1 MDKHP
6 IRFGVQTAQQ
16 NIAWEQLRSFWAKAD
31 GWAYDSLWV
40 FDHFYPIFSP
50 DPAGTCMEGWTV
62 LSALSQVT
70 KRARIGALVNGNTYR
85 NPALTAKMAA
95 TLDNLSGGRLN
106 LGLGAGWFEGEHHS
120 LGFDF
125 KTIPGRLQA
134 LDESCQIIKGMFT
147 QEKTTLK
154 GKHYNVVDAI
164 CNPKPMQKNLPLMI
178 GGHGEKVLLKI
189 VAKYADMWNMGNA
202 DAAEMKRLIGVI
214 ERHGDTV
221 GRNTDEIEKTLALV
235 LQGAQAARR
244 NALISGWDDGANY
257 ARAGARSDDHR
268 EQAGV
273 RRQARRLHQ
282 GGRHPFHFSAQP
294 TVHRRRRPPGLRGGY
309 HPAVPFAV
317 KLQGDCVR
325 LRRNSGHARVRN
337 GHYGTKH
344 YCG

>member
-40 FDHFYPIFSP
+40 FDHFYPIFTP

-106 LGLGAGWFEGEHHS
+106 LGLGAGWFEGEHRS

-125 KTIPGRLQA
+125 KTIPGRLQS
-134 LDESCQIIKGMFT
+134 LDEACQIIKGMFT

-164 CNPKPMQKNLPLMI
+164 CNPKPIQKNLPLMI

-221 GRNTDEIEKTLALV
+221 GRNTDEIEKTLALGLCYKAPKQREEMLSSV
-235 LQGAQAARR
+235 VAMMAQTTPELARNR
-244 NALISGWDDGANY
+244 MIIGSKQECVDKLEGYIK
-257 ARAGARSDDHR
+257 
-268 EQAGV
+268 AGV
-273 RRQARRLHQ
+273 T
-282 GGRHPFHFSAQP
+282 HFIFM
-294 TVHRRRRPPGLRGGY
+294 HNPGLT
-309 HPAVPFAV
+309 AEEDIQAFAEDIIP
-317 KLQGDCVR
+317 QFHSR
-325 LRRNSGHARVRN
+325 
-337 GHYGTKH
+337 
-344 YCG
+344 

>member
-6 IRFGVQTAQQ
+6 IRFGVQTGQQ
-16 NIAWEQLRSFWAKAD
+16 NIAWEQLRTFWAKTD
-31 GWAYDSLWV
+31 GWGFDSLWV
-40 FDHFYPIFSP
+40 FDHFYPIFTP
-50 DPAGTCMEGWTV
+50 DPAGPCMEGWTV

-85 NPALTAKMAA
+85 NPTLTAKMAA
-95 TLDNLSGGRLN
+95 TLDNVSGGRLN
-106 LGLGAGWFEGEHHS
+106 LGLGAGWFEGEHRS

-154 GKHYNVVDAI
+154 GKQYNVVDAI

-221 GRNTDEIEKTLALV
+221 GRNTDEIEKTLALGLCYKAPKQREETLSSV
-235 LQGAQAARR
+235 VAMMAQTTPELARDR
-244 NALISGWDDGANY
+244 MIIGSKQECVDKIEGY
-257 ARAGARSDDHR
+257 IK
-268 EQAGV
+268 AGV
-273 RRQARRLHQ
+273 THFIFMHSPPLTAEEDIQA
-282 GGRHPFHFSAQP
+282 
-294 TVHRRRRPPGLRGGY
+294 
-309 HPAVPFAV
+309 FAEDIIPQFRS
-317 KLQGDCVR
+317 K
-325 LRRNSGHARVRN
+325 
-337 GHYGTKH
+337 
-344 YCG
+344 

>member
-31 GWAYDSLWV
+31 GWGYDSLWV

-50 DPAGTCMEGWTV
+50 NPAAPCFEGWTL
-62 LSALSQVT
+62 LSALSQNT

-85 NPALTAKMAA
+85 NPTLTAKMAA
-95 TLDNLSGGRLN
+95 TLDNVSGGRLN
-106 LGLGAGWFEGEHHS
+106 LGIGAGWFEGEHRS

-134 LDESCQIIKGMFT
+134 LNESCQIIKGMFT

-189 VAKYADMWNMGNA
+189 VARYADMWNMGNA

-221 GRNTDEIEKTLALV
+221 GRNTDEIEKTLMLANCYKAPKQREETLSSMV
-235 LQGAQAARR
+235 GMMAQTTPERARDR
-244 NALISGWDDGANY
+244 MIIGSKQECVDKLEGFIK
-257 ARAGARSDDHR
+257 
-268 EQAGV
+268 AGV
-273 RRQARRLHQ
+273 THFIFMHNPPLTSEEDIQA
-282 GGRHPFHFSAQP
+282 
-294 TVHRRRRPPGLRGGY
+294 
-309 HPAVPFAV
+309 FAEDIIP
-317 KLQGDCVR
+317 QFR
-325 LRRNSGHARVRN
+325 SR
-337 GHYGTKH
+337 
-344 YCG
+344 

>member
-6 IRFGVQTAQQ
+6 IRFGVQTGQQ
-16 NIAWEQLRSFWAKAD
+16 NIEWEHCAASGRRPTAGATTRCGCSIISIRSSRQTRPGRASKA
-31 GWAYDSLWV
+31 GR
-40 FDHFYPIFSP
+40 
-50 DPAGTCMEGWTV
+50 C
-62 LSALSQVT
+62 LSALSQNT

-85 NPALTAKMAA
+85 NPSLTAKMAA
-95 TLDNLSGGRLN
+95 TLDSCSGGRLN
-106 LGLGAGWFEGEHHS
+106 LGLGAGWFEAEHRS

-125 KTIPGRLQA
+125 KTVGGRLQA

-221 GRNTDEIEKTLALV
+221 GRNTDEIEKTLMLALCYKAPKQREETLSSIV
-235 LQGAQAARR
+235 GMMAQTTPGVSARE
-244 NALISGWDDGANY
+244 NDY
-257 ARAGARSDDHR
+257 R

-273 RRQARRLHQ
+273 RRQDRSATSRRASRISFLCTT
-282 GGRHPFHFSAQP
+282 R
-294 TVHRRRRPPGLRGGY
+294 
-309 HPAVPFAV
+309 
-317 KLQGDCVR
+317 C
-325 LRRNSGHARVRN
+325 
-337 GHYGTKH
+337 
-344 YCG
+344 

>member
-16 NIAWEQLRSFWAKAD
+16 NIEWEQLRSFWAKAD
-31 GWAYDSLWV
+31 GWGYDSLWV

-50 DPAGTCMEGWTV
+50 NPAAPCFEGWTL
-62 LSALSQVT
+62 LSALSQNT

-85 NPALTAKMAA
+85 NPTLTAKMAA
-95 TLDNLSGGRLN
+95 TLDNVSGGRLN
-106 LGLGAGWFEGEHHS
+106 LGIGAGWFEAEHRS

-125 KTIPGRLQA
+125 KTVPGRLQA

-154 GKHYNVVDAI
+154 GKHYNVVDAV

-202 DAAEMKRLIGVI
+202 DAAEMKRLISVI

-221 GRNTDEIEKTLALV
+221 GRNTDEIEKTLMLANCYKAPKQREETLSSMVGMMAQTTPAL
-235 LQGAQAARR
+235 ARDR
-244 NALISGWDDGANY
+244 MIIGSKQECVDKLEGFIK
-257 ARAGARSDDHR
+257 
-268 EQAGV
+268 AGV
-273 RRQARRLHQ
+273 THFIFMHNPPLTAEEDIQAFAEDIIPQ
-282 GGRHPFHFSAQP
+282 FHS
-294 TVHRRRRPPGLRGGY
+294 R
-309 HPAVPFAV
+309 
-317 KLQGDCVR
+317 
-325 LRRNSGHARVRN
+325 
-337 GHYGTKH
+337 
-344 YCG
+344 

>member
-40 FDHFYPIFSP
+40 FDHFYPIFTP

-70 KRARIGALVNGNTYR
+70 KRVRIGALVNGNTYR
-85 NPALTAKMAA
+85 NPTLTAKMAA
-95 TLDNLSGGRLN
+95 TLDNVSGGRLN
-106 LGLGAGWFEGEHHS
+106 LGLGAGWFEGEHRS

-125 KTIPGRLQA
+125 KTVPGRLQA

-221 GRNTDEIEKTLALV
+221 GRNTDEIEKTLALGLCYKAPKQREEMLSSV
-235 LQGAQAARR
+235 VAMMAQTTPERARDR
-244 NALISGWDDGANY
+244 MIIGSKQECVDKLEGYIK
-257 ARAGARSDDHR
+257 
-268 EQAGV
+268 AGV
-273 RRQARRLHQ
+273 THFLFMHNPPLTAEEDIQA
-282 GGRHPFHFSAQP
+282 
-294 TVHRRRRPPGLRGGY
+294 
-309 HPAVPFAV
+309 FAEDIIP
-317 KLQGDCVR
+317 QFR
-325 LRRNSGHARVRN
+325 AR
-337 GHYGTKH
+337 
-344 YCG
+344 

>member
-6 IRFGVQTAQQ
+6 IRFGVQTGQQ

-50 DPAGTCMEGWTV
+50 DPAGPCLEGWTL
-62 LSALSQVT
+62 LSALSQNT

-85 NPALTAKMAA
+85 NPTLTAKMAA

-106 LGLGAGWFEGEHHS
+106 LGLGAGWFEAEHRS

-164 CNPKPMQKNLPLMI
+164 CNPKPIQKNLPLMI

-202 DAAEMKRLIGVI
+202 DAAEMKRLIAVI

-221 GRNTDEIEKTLALV
+221 GRDTDEIEKTLMLALCYKAPKQREETLSSIV
-235 LQGAQAARR
+235 GMMAQTTPELARNR
-244 NALISGWDDGANY
+244 MIIGSKQECIDKLEGYIK
-257 ARAGARSDDHR
+257 
-268 EQAGV
+268 AGV
-273 RRQARRLHQ
+273 THFIFMHNPLLTSEEDIEAFAEDIIPQ
-282 GGRHPFHFSAQP
+282 FHS
-294 TVHRRRRPPGLRGGY
+294 R
-309 HPAVPFAV
+309 
-317 KLQGDCVR
+317 
-325 LRRNSGHARVRN
+325 
-337 GHYGTKH
+337 
-344 YCG
+344 

>member
-16 NIAWEQLRSFWAKAD
+16 NTEWEQLRDFWAKAD
-31 GWAYDSLWV
+31 GWGYDSLWV

-50 DPAGTCMEGWTV
+50 DPAGPCFEGWTL
-62 LSALSQVT
+62 LSALSQNT

-85 NPALTAKMAA
+85 NPTLTAKMAA
-95 TLDNLSGGRLN
+95 TLDNVSGGRLN
-106 LGLGAGWFEGEHHS
+106 LGIGAGWFEGEHRS

-125 KTIPGRLQA
+125 KTVGGRLQA

-164 CNPKPMQKNLPLMI
+164 CNPKPKQKNLPLMI

-189 VAKYADMWNMGNA
+189 VARYADMWNMGNA

-221 GRNTDEIEKTLALV
+221 GRNTDEIEKTLMMANCYKAPKQREEMLSSMV
-235 LQGAQAARR
+235 GMMAQTTPERARDR
-244 NALISGWDDGANY
+244 MIIGSKQECVDKLEGYIK
-257 ARAGARSDDHR
+257 
-268 EQAGV
+268 AGV
-273 RRQARRLHQ
+273 THFIFMHNPPITAEEDMQA
-282 GGRHPFHFSAQP
+282 
-294 TVHRRRRPPGLRGGY
+294 
-309 HPAVPFAV
+309 FAEDIIP
-317 KLQGDCVR
+317 QFR
-325 LRRNSGHARVRN
+325 SR
-337 GHYGTKH
+337 
-344 YCG
+344 